1 MDMLQAKKVIA
12 HFLKVEVSEIKETTV
27 MNYTVIPSSLLL
39 HRMYAVLADKGYVLE
54 DPSSVVTYSDFLNDI
69 SDNTKEPDFK
79 AFETKAFSNEISDK
93 SLFFSSGIDIEEL
106 SIIKNIKDCP
116 NDPFFKQNFSKEE
129 IEHCMSKPDPSQS
142 FAGLFCAKEAIIK
155 ADNSFKKVK
164 LNKINIIH
172 DASDKP
178 MFEGF
183 SISISHSTNYVA
195 ALALKVGFNDLPS
208 WLTNEIKQ
216 AVIAEK
222 KKIINLFTIMI
233 ALLFVCAVLIVGY
246 IL

>member
-12 HFLKVEVSEIKETTV
+12 HFLKVEASEINEATV

-39 HRMYAVLADKGYVLE
+39 HRMYSVLADKGYVLE
-54 DPSSVVTYSDFLNDI
+54 DPSSVVTYSDFLSAL

-79 AFETKAFSNEISDK
+79 PFETKGISDEISDT

-106 SIIKNIKDCP
+106 SIIKNIKDYP
-116 NDPFFKQNFSKEE
+116 NDPFFKENFSKEE
-129 IEHCMSKPDPSQS
+129 IEYCMSKPDPSQS

-164 LNKINIIH
+164 LNKINIKH

-178 MFEGF
+178 IFEGF
-183 SISISHSTNYVA
+183 SISISHSANYVA
-195 ALALKVGFNDLPS
+195 ALALKVGFSELPF

-233 ALLFVCAVLIVGY
+233 GLLFVCAVLVVGY